1 MGAVS
6 DDHCGVTGPEVVVH
20 GHFYQPPRENPWT
33 EEVGRER
40 SAAPFHD
47 WNARIAAECYR
58 PNAVARVID
67 DRSNVVAILDNYEM
81 ISYNVGPTL
90 LSWLERHEP
99 ETYVRMVGADAKGG
113 GAIAQ
118 AYGHTILPLANPRD
132 LRLQIRWGLADFR
145 YRFNRDAKGMWL
157 SECAVNDDVLCALIE
172 EDVKFTVLA
181 PGQAAQI
188 RSLEG
193 THSWVDVHQ
202 SWFDTSRPYRW
213 MHPSGDG
220 RGIDIIFYNGSLSH
234 TVAFEMSNLNS
245 QGLIDKVIAA
255 ASGRVGLV
263 TLATDGESFGHHHKY
278 GDRLL
283 AYALAV
289 EGVRRGMPHTN
300 LNKAVD
306 EMRPTHEVKV
316 HESAWSC
323 AHGVGRWREDCG
335 CSTGGEAGWNQ
346 KWRGPLRSALNFL
359 RADLGAVYAK
369 RAPAVFTDHEA
380 ALDEYVL
387 VMIGAMS
394 RKEFAAKHVAGNTV
408 EAFTL
413 LEMQRHGQSMFT
425 SCGWFFNDI
434 SGIETVQVLR
444 YAARVIDLIVELG
457 ELSPLDGFMS
467 ILSQARSNVQSEGT
481 GADVWRRHVD
491 PARVDVRRALQ
502 HVVLAEL
509 LEDEPTSAFGP
520 YEVEVHGRT
529 FEQRGST
536 TLATGVAS
544 ITHSLTF
551 RKWLFAYAALGLGG
565 LEVVGSLVEVSD
577 VNDESSL
584 LAIRERFADGDAV
597 ASLVRELTNISPV
610 EFDLSVAL
618 PDERERLM
626 EKTAVGL
633 EERYTEAYERLYEQH
648 RATIEDLARHGYD
661 LPSVL
666 RAPAELALAHR
677 FKESVLGAE
686 SSTDPAAYDQ
696 ALTIARQARAA
707 GFEVDSPVTTSF
719 MQRLLDDVVYRAIE
733 KPTAR
738 AIQVAQDVMQLT
750 GDLPARVQFDELQEA
765 VYEALQK
772 PGASPLLKQLAAIL
786 HVRVDN

>member
-1 MGAVS
+1 M
-6 DDHCGVTGPEVVVH
+6 TGPEVVVH

-47 WNARIAAECYR
+47 WNARIAAESYR

-67 DRSNVVAILDNYEM
+67 DKGDVVAIVDNYEM

-99 ETYVRMVGADAKGG
+99 DTYRRMIDADSRGM

-118 AYGHTILPLANPRD
+118 AFGHTILPLANPAD

-145 YRFNRDAKGMWL
+145 HRFNREAMGMWL

-172 EDVKFTVLA
+172 EDVQFTVLA

-188 RSLEG
+188 RSIEG
-193 THSWVDVHQ
+193 VHNWVNVDQ

-220 RGIDIIFYNGSLSH
+220 RGIDIVFYNGSLSH
-234 TVAFEMSNLNS
+234 AVAFEMSNLNS
-245 QGLIDKVIAA
+245 QGLIDRVIAA
-255 ASGRVGLV
+255 ASGRVGIV

-289 EGVRRGMPHTN
+289 EAARRGMPHTN
-300 LNKAVD
+300 LNKAVQQ
-306 EMRPTHEVKV
+306 MRPTHEVKV

-323 AHGVGRWREDCG
+323 AHGVGRWKEDCT
-335 CSTGGEAGWNQ
+335 CSTGGEAGWTQ
-346 KWRGPLRSALNFL
+346 QWRAPLRSSLNQL
-359 RADLGAVYAK
+359 RVTLGEVYEK
-369 RAPAVFTDHEA
+369 RAPKVFNDHEV
-380 ALDEYVL
+380 ALDQYVL

-394 RKEFAAKHVAGNTV
+394 RKEFAEQYITGDEV

-444 YAARVIDLIVELG
+444 YAARVMDLLEELG
-457 ELSPLDGFMS
+457 EPSPLDSF
-467 ILSQARSNVQSEGT
+467 ITVLSQARSNVQSEGT
-481 GADVWRRHVD
+481 GADVWKNHVA

-509 LEDEPTSAFGP
+509 LEDEPTSGFGP
-520 YEVEVHGRT
+520 YEVEVQGRT
-529 FEQRGST
+529 LERRGST
-536 TLATGVAS
+536 TLATGVAH
-544 ITHSLTF
+544 ITHALTF
-551 RKWLFAYAALGLGG
+551 RQWHFAYAAIGLGG
-565 LEVVGSLVEVSD
+565 LEVVGSLVELGD
-577 VNDESSL
+577 INDESSL
-584 LAIRERFADGDAV
+584 QGIRERFAGGDAV

-626 EKTAVGL
+626 EKTALGL
-633 EERYTEAYERLYEQH
+633 EERYTEAYERLYERH

-677 FKESVLGAE
+677 FKEAVLGAE

-707 GFEVDSPVTTSF
+707 GFEVDSPVTTQF
-719 MQRLLDDVVYRAIE
+719 MQRLLDDVVLGAIDA
-733 KPTAR
+733 PTVR
-738 AIQVAQDVMQLT
+738 AIQVARDVMQLT
-750 GDLPARVQFDELQEA
+750 ADLPARVNVDALQEA
-765 VYEALQK
+765 VFTALQK
-772 PGASPLLKQLAAIL
+772 DGASPLLRQLAAVL
-786 HVRVDN
+786 HVRSDV

>member
-1 MGAVS
+1 V
-6 DDHCGVTGPEVVVH
+6 GVTGPEVVVH

-40 SAAPFHD
+40 SASPFHD

-67 DRSNVVAILDNYEM
+67 DRANVVAIVDNYEM

-99 ETYVRMVGADAKGG
+99 DTYQRIIDADAKGM

-118 AYGHTILPLANPRD
+118 SFGHTILPLADPRD

-145 YRFNRDAKGMWL
+145 HRFQREAMGMWL
-157 SECAVNDDVLCALIE
+157 SECAVNDDVLSALIE
-172 EDVKFTVLA
+172 EGVQFTVLA

-188 RSLEG
+188 RSIEG

-220 RGIDIIFYNGSLSH
+220 RGIDIVFYNGSLSH
-234 TVAFEMSNLNS
+234 AVAFEMSNLNS

-289 EGVRRGMPHTN
+289 EATRRGMPHTN
-300 LNKAVD
+300 LNKAVQ

-323 AHGVGRWREDCG
+323 AHGVGRWKEDCG

-346 KWRGPLRSALNFL
+346 RWRAPLRSALNQL
-359 RADLGAVYAK
+359 RVRIGEVYEK
-369 RAPAVFTDHEA
+369 RGPKVFNDHQE
-380 ALDEYVL
+380 ALDQYVQ

-394 RKEFAAKHVAGNTV
+394 RKEFATQYISGDAV

-444 YAARVIDLIVELG
+444 YAARVMDLFEELG
-457 ELSPLDGFMS
+457 ESSPLDAFLT
-467 ILSQARSNVQSEGT
+467 ILEQARSNVQSEGS
-481 GADVWRRHVD
+481 GLDVWKTHVE
-491 PARVDVRRALQ
+491 PARVDARRALQ

-520 YEVEVHGRT
+520 YEVEVYSRSR
-529 FEQRGST
+529 EQRGST
-536 TLATGVAS
+536 TLATGVAR
-544 ITHSLTF
+544 ITHTLTY
-551 RKWLFAYAALGLGG
+551 RKWHFAYAALGLGG
-565 LEVVGSLVEVSD
+565 LEVVGSLVEVQDAEDDSTL
-577 VNDESSL
+577 VG
-584 LAIRERFADGDAV
+584 IRDRFAQGDAV
-597 ASLVRELTNISPV
+597 ASLVRELTSISPV

-626 EKTAVGL
+626 ERTALGL
-633 EERYTEAYERLYEQH
+633 EERYVAAYERLYEQH

-661 LPSVL
+661 LPGVL

-677 FKESVLGAE
+677 FKDAVLGAE
-686 SSTDPAAYDQ
+686 SSTDPIAYDQ
-696 ALTIARQARAA
+696 ALVIARQARAA
-707 GFEVDSPVTTSF
+707 GFEVDSPATTSF
-719 MQRLLDDVVYRAIE
+719 MQRLLDDVILRAIE
-733 KPTAR
+733 KPSAR

-750 GDLPARVQFDELQEA
+750 ADLPAKVNVEALQEA
-765 VYEALQK
+765 VYVALQQ
-772 PGASPLLKQLAAIL
+772 PGASPLLKQLGTLL
-786 HVRVDN
+786 HVRSEP